1 MSTAYKVFLAVMTLI
16 LLLGLAVL
24 VYGLTHEPELPR
36 LTPRYIHVAGRLM
49 HG

>member
-1 MSTAYKVFLAVMTLI
+1 MSTAYKVFLSVMTLI

-24 VYGLTHEPELPR
+24 VYGLTHEPGLPQW
-36 LTPRYIHVAGRLM
+36 TPRNIHLAGRLM